1 MWHTPLYVAQGAKM
15 REQDLNSFFLADL
28 MDEVGK
34 ETEKAITETLRLMR
48 GESIQ
53 ADRLKTVRTI
63 GNVIYT
69 TPETFL

>member
-1 MWHTPLYVAQGAKM
+1 M

-28 MDEVGK
+28 MDEVG
-34 ETEKAITETLRLMR
+34 ENTEKAITETLRLMR

>member
-1 MWHTPLYVAQGAKM
+1 M
-15 REQDLNSFFLADL
+15 REQDLNPFFLADL
-28 MDEVGK
+28 MEEVGK
-34 ETEKAITETLRLMR
+34 ETEKAITETLHLMR

-63 GNVIYT
+63 GNVIYI

>member
-1 MWHTPLYVAQGAKM
+1 M

-53 ADRLKTVRTI
+53 ADRLKTVRTT
-63 GNVIYT
+63 GNVTYT

>member
-1 MWHTPLYVAQGAKM
+1 M
-15 REQDLNSFFLADL
+15 RAQDLIPFFLADL

-34 ETEKAITETLRLMR
+34 NTGKAITEALHLMR

>member
-1 MWHTPLYVAQGAKM
+1 M

-28 MDEVGK
+28 MDEVG
-34 ETEKAITETLRLMR
+34 ENTEKAITETLRLMR

-53 ADRLKTVRTI
+53 AGRLKTVRTI

>member
-1 MWHTPLYVAQGAKM
+1 M
-15 REQDLNSFFLADL
+15 REQDLNLFYLADL
-28 MDEVGK
+28 MEEVGK

>member
-1 MWHTPLYVAQGAKM
+1 M
-15 REQDLNSFFLADL
+15 REQDLNPFFLADL
-28 MDEVGK
+28 MEEVGK
-34 ETEKAITETLRLMR
+34 ETEKAITETLHLMR

>member
-15 REQDLNSFFLADL
+15 REKDLNPFFLADL

-34 ETEKAITETLRLMR
+34 DTEKVITETLRLMR

>member
-1 MWHTPLYVAQGAKM
+1 M
-15 REQDLNSFFLADL
+15 REKDLNPFFLADL

-63 GNVIYT
+63 GNVTYT

>member
-15 REQDLNSFFLADL
+15 REQDLNLFYLADL
-28 MDEVGK
+28 MEEVGK